1 MGEQADQFLVGHA
14 QRSYYTALLEAG
26 VKIMLYPAPT
36 VLTPSTAPSTARWA
50 YGLVEHGLQVLR
62 LELRDMLLTFGGDLT
77 QMLLDNDAAY
87 RAVSRELTLDEW
99 AGQPW
104 YSRYV
109 DNVCRL
115 TSAVM

>member
-1 MGEQADQFLVGHA
+1 
-14 QRSYYTALLEAG
+14 
-26 VKIMLYPAPT
+26 
-36 VLTPSTAPSTARWA
+36 
-50 YGLVEHGLQVLR
+50 
-62 LELRDMLLTFGGDLT
+62 
-77 QMLLDNDAAY
+77 MLLDNDAAY

-104 YSRYV
+104 DSRYV

>member
-1 MGEQADQFLVGHA
+1 
-14 QRSYYTALLEAG
+14 
-26 VKIMLYPAPT
+26 
-36 VLTPSTAPSTARWA
+36 
-50 YGLVEHGLQVLR
+50 
-62 LELRDMLLTFGGDLT
+62 
-77 QMLLDNDAAY
+77 MLLDNDAAY